1 MNILARRKTDCTDHE
16 WVTTVNSGLRR
27 NICQLCGAITLEHV
41 TQELSVSE
49 SLQKVAEAAR

>member
-1 MNILARRKTDCTDHE
+1 MNILARRKSDCIHE
-16 WVTTVNSGLRR
+16 WASTVNAGLRR
-27 NICQLCGAITLEHV
+27 NICQMCGAITLEHV